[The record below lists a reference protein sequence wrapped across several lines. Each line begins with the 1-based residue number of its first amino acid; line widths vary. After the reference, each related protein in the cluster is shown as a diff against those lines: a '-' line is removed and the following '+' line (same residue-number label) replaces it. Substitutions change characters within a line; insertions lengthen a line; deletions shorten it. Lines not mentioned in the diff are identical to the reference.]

1 MELPFLDR
9 LRSLGAVGCDTD
21 HPASRLT
28 TFRIGGAVRYAIYP
42 ERVAVI
48 PRLLRL
54 IVESGIPFRIV
65 GGGSNI
71 LACDEGFDGAWL
83 LTRRCSS
90 VTFHG
95 AYAEADC
102 GLMLHTLI
110 ERAAALGLGG
120 LENLY
125 GIPGTVGGAAVMNAG
140 AYGVSFAD
148 AVTAVTVY
156 DLWRGAI
163 ISLPFDRCAFGYRTS
178 LFQNGRYVI
187 LRVAL
192 RFTSSREDLIRGAM
206 QATVSRRAASQ
217 PLDLPSAGSVFR
229 RPVGA
234 FAARLIE
241 EAGLSGYQIGNAAVS
256 EKHCGF
262 FVNLGGAAARDVRAL
277 VTHVQECVRQTS
289 GVYLIPE
296 IIME

>member
-1 MELPFLDR
+1 MKTAFPEHLQ
-9 LRSLGAVGCDTD
+9 SLGAVSCDTD
-21 HPASRLT
+21 QPASRLT

-42 ERVAVI
+42 ERVAVL
-48 PRLLRL
+48 PRLLEL
-54 IVESGIPFRIV
+54 IAESGIPFRIV

-71 LACDEGFDGAWL
+71 LAADEGFDGAWI

-90 VTFHG
+90 ITFHG
-95 AYAEADC
+95 VYAEADC
-102 GLMLHTLI
+102 GLALHTLI
-110 ERAAALGLGG
+110 EQAAALGLGG

-148 AVTAVTVY
+148 AVTTVTAY
-156 DLWRGAI
+156 DLWRREI
-163 ISLPFDRCAFGYRTS
+163 LSLPFDRCAFGYRTS

-187 LRVAL
+187 LQVTL
-192 RFTSSREDLIRGAM
+192 RFTPLREDLIRSTM
-206 QATVSRRAASQ
+206 QTTVSRRAAAQ

-241 EAGLSGYQIGNAAVS
+241 EAGLSGYRIGNVEVS
-256 EKHCGF
+256 KKHCGF
-262 FVNLGGAAARDVRAL
+262 FVNLGGAMARDVRAL
-277 VTHVQECVRQTS
+277 VAHVQELVRQTS

>member
-1 MELPFLDR
+1 MKIPFLEHLQR
-9 LRSLGAVGCDTD
+9 LGSVSCDTD
-21 HPASRLT
+21 QPASGLT

-42 ERVAVI
+42 EHVAVL
-48 PRLLRL
+48 PRLLDL
-54 IVESGIPFRIV
+54 IAEAGIPFRIV
-65 GGGSNI
+65 GGGANI
-71 LACDEGFDGAWL
+71 LAADEGFDGAWL

-90 VTFHG
+90 VVFHG
-95 AYAEADC
+95 LYAEVDC
-102 GLMLHTLI
+102 GLALHTLI

-156 DLWRGAI
+156 DLWRRAI
-163 ISLPFDRCAFGYRTS
+163 LSLPFDRCAFGYRTS

-187 LRVAL
+187 LRVTL
-192 RFTSSREDLIRGAM
+192 RFTPLREDLIRSTM
-206 QATVSRRAASQ
+206 QATILRRAASQ
-217 PLDLPSAGSVFR
+217 PLELPSAGSVFR
-229 RPVGA
+229 RPIGA

-241 EAGLSGYQIGNAAVS
+241 EAGLSGYRIGNAAVS
-256 EKHCGF
+256 KKHCGF
-262 FVNLGGAAARDVRAL
+262 FVNLGGATARDVRAL
-277 VTHVQECVRQTS
+277 VAHAQELVRQTS